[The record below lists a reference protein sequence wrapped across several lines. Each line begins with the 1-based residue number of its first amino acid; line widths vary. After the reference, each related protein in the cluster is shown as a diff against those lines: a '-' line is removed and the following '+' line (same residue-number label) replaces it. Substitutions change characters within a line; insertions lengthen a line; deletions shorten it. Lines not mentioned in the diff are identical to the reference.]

1 MSYFL
6 EGEESFDSSH
16 FLIGHSGKCKNLH
29 GHRWKIQYGLKADE
43 LIESGSSK
51 GMIIDFTDI
60 KNIIKNYFDKYDHA
74 LLLTVDGHE
83 VSSEE
88 KSFIDACNA
97 MNFKIINLPC
107 RTTAENMS
115 KLFFYEISALLKKKK
130 KSNNF
135 SLCYI
140 TVYETPNNKATYKED

>member
-51 GMIIDFTDI
+51 GI
-60 KNIIKNYFDKYDHA
+60 
-74 LLLTVDGHE
+74 LLRIHKTHRGHF
-83 VSSEE
+83 S
-88 KSFIDACNA
+88 
-97 MNFKIINLPC
+97 KIIC
-107 RTTAENMS
+107 R
-115 KLFFYEISALLKKKK
+115 
-130 KSNNF
+130 
-135 SLCYI
+135 
-140 TVYETPNNKATYKED
+140 

>member
-60 KNIIKNYFDKYDHA
+60 KNCIIDCDSKMRLNM
-74 LLLTVDGHE
+74 E
-83 VSSEE
+83 VFS
-88 KSFIDACNA
+88 
-97 MNFKIINLPC
+97 
-107 RTTAENMS
+107 R
-115 KLFFYEISALLKKKK
+115 FFY
-130 KSNNF
+130 
-135 SLCYI
+135 
-140 TVYETPNNKATYKED
+140 TPFR

>member
-60 KNIIKNYFDKYDHA
+60 KNIIKNYFDKYDHT
-74 LLLTVDGHE
+74 LLLTVDSHE

-115 KLFFYEISALLKKKK
+115 KLFFYEISALLDEKV